1 MSKRA
6 LLAIASQGQ
15 EALLRAALE
24 SQGVSIA
31 TVPLAAHLE
40 TEVMQ
45 AMHGAAE
52 PPLVVLDLAV
62 LAQLATPV
70 SAFCA
75 WKNAH
80 CAPARLILYCSD
92 LLSVRAAEQA
102 WARRHGALGLL
113 CGCSGQHWRESAA
126 PLLRALLEA
135 LGIIAELDEARL
147 KQAVQ
152 SVPKPYREGGAIA
165 QAWARLTALQRKLE
179 ALPAPRPAGR
189 S

>member
-15 EALLRAALE
+15 EA
-24 SQGVSIA
+24 
-31 TVPLAAHLE
+31 
-40 TEVMQ
+40 
-45 AMHGAAE
+45 
-52 PPLVVLDLAV
+52 
-62 LAQLATPV
+62 
-70 SAFCA
+70 
-75 WKNAH
+75 
-80 CAPARLILYCSD
+80 
-92 LLSVRAAEQA
+92 
-102 WARRHGALGLL
+102 
-113 CGCSGQHWRESAA
+113 
-126 PLLRALLEA
+126 LLRALLEA